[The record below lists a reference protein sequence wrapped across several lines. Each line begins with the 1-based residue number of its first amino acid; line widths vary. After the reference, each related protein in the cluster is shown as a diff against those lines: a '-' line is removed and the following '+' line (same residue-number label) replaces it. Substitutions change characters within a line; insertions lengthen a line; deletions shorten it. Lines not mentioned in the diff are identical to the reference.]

1 MLKWIT
7 LLFVIAS
14 NSVNCWAKDLSAEYM
29 AAKRLPLWSEVQALQ
44 KYNVLV
50 IPGVLAESFISDSDN
65 QIKLNFLFEDGFS
78 EQLSLLEHF
87 KIDHQFLKLETENS
101 PKENAKSIIDAIEK
115 STKPVLI
122 YSHSKGGL
130 DTLEAIRQR
139 PAILSKIYGWASV
152 QSPFWGAPVASGF
165 DKNLIFRDSG
175 HRIFEWMG
183 GSASGMNSLTI
194 AERETYMESTEIKKL
209 ILEIKHKIRVIN
221 FASFKKNRLG
231 IDTPLELFRNYT
243 QNKAG
248 VNDGVVPLHSAL
260 MKEHGH
266 NIDYIIEAEVDH
278 LMTMT
283 KYRLDNV
290 FYDQQLHTLA
300 LLKLLL

>member
-1 MLKWIT
+1 
-7 LLFVIAS
+7 
-14 NSVNCWAKDLSAEYM
+14 M
-29 AAKRLPLWSEVQALQ
+29 AAKRQPLWSEVQVLQ
-44 KYNVLV
+44 NYNVLV
-50 IPGVLAESFISDSDN
+50 VPGVLAESFISDSAN
-65 QIKLNFLFEDGFS
+65 QIKLNFLFEDGFG
-78 EQLSLLEHF
+78 EQLNLLERLN
-87 KIDHQFLKLETENS
+87 IEHQFLDLETENG
-101 PKENAKSIIDAIEK
+101 PKENAKSIIAAIEK

-139 PAILSKIYGWASV
+139 PDILTKIYGWVSV

-194 AERETYMESTEIKKL
+194 ADRETYMNSVEIKNL
-209 ILEIKHKIRVIN
+209 ILEIKHKIKFIN
-221 FASFKKNRLG
+221 FGSFKKNRLG

-243 QNKAG
+243 QNNAG
-248 VNDGVVPLHSAL
+248 ANDGVVPLHSAL
-260 MKEHGH
+260 MKDHGH
-266 NIDYIIEAEVDH
+266 NVDYIIEGEVDH

-290 FYDQQLHTLA
+290 SYDQQLHTLA